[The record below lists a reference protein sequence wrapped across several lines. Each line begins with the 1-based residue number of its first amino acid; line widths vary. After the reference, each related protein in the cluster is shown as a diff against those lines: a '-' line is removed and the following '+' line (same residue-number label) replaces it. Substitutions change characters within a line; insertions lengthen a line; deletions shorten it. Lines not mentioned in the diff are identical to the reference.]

1 MVAHACHKLRSSQLR
16 LMRDAA
22 QANVNKKAQKR
33 ADKAEAQR
41 EAQRQ
46 RDRLNSP
53 QRLTK
58 PQPVSHQ

>member
-1 MVAHACHKLRSSQLR
+1 
-16 LMRDAA
+16 MRDAA